1 MRGSIKLGR
10 WWIPFQARQIL
21 APLHG
26 FVWAARVA
34 GVLVGSDRY
43 AEGNGVMEW
52 KLLGLV
58 GVMRAEGP
66 EVSISSA
73 GRAGAEAVWVPTA
86 VLPRFGVTWTATD
99 THHATASYRLDDTE
113 LELRY
118 TLDDDAR
125 VKSIALDRWGD
136 PENSGTWGVHRFE
149 HEMNRYSTFG
159 GVTIPSA
166 GRAAWLVGTDRWR
179 ESEFFRY
186 EITDY
191 HLVTPATSRE
201 GS

>member
-10 WWIPFQARQIL
+10 SWIPFRARQIL

-26 FVWAARVA
+26 FAWAARVA

-43 AEGNGVMEW
+43 AGGSGAIEW

-66 EVSISSA
+66 DVSISSA

-99 THHATASYRLDDTE
+99 IQHATASYRLDDTE
-113 LELRY
+113 LELPY

-136 PENSGTWGVHRFE
+136 PET
-149 HEMNRYSTFG
+149 T
-159 GVTIPSA
+159 
-166 GRAAWLVGTDRWR
+166 GRGAFT
-179 ESEFFRY
+179 
-186 EITDY
+186 
-191 HLVTPATSRE
+191 TSCTR
-201 GS
+201 